1 MSSKWKTVASMAM
14 VLGYAGSSN
23 AQSVDSPASIAVA
36 SSSELLRSE
45 KSLSTQANQLNQNQW
60 IRISDDGLIR
70 GSISLLVGSQNVRQG
85 KVPIAL
91 IQDGATVHE
100 TLTDVEG
107 DFMIEKAKP
116 GVYSLVA
123 LGENQLAICSLTVLS
138 KKDGPHLP
146 DRVHIR
152 SLGPVSPRVS
162 ELLRSN
168 TMPTWTVGS
177 QQSSDPIAPIRT
189 FARSCEIRI
198 DARGGISGT
207 LARANAT
214 VDLGST
220 AVYLVRDGQE
230 VARTRASSSGAYR
243 FENVVPGGY
252 GLVASG
258 REGIAAIGFTAIS
271 DDVATAAGNGD
282 EIYVRRQDPATI
294 PAPAAAANHLNVE
307 LAEPNCY
314 VPSEIIPIEEQ
325 LVSEAGA
332 CCPTMGGC
340 CGNSFSGGGG
350 GGGGGGMGGHGGLGT
365 WAALGALAAVA
376 IVQAD
381 KNNNAPVV
389 SPITP

>member
-1 MSSKWKTVASMAM
+1 MYNTMSSKWKTVASMAM

-36 SSSELLRSE
+36 STSELLRSE

-230 VARTRASSSGAYR
+230 VARTRASSSVSSR
-243 FENVVPGGY
+243 FRMMSLPRRAMVTRFTSDARILPRSLLQPQRPITSTSNWPNRIAMSPRRSSPSKSSSSVKLAP
-252 GLVASG
+252 VAQPWAVAVA
-258 REGIAAIGFTAIS
+258 IAS
-271 DDVATAAGNGD
+271 
-282 EIYVRRQDPATI
+282 
-294 PAPAAAANHLNVE
+294 
-307 LAEPNCY
+307 
-314 VPSEIIPIEEQ
+314 
-325 LVSEAGA
+325 
-332 CCPTMGGC
+332 
-340 CGNSFSGGGG
+340 
-350 GGGGGGMGGHGGLGT
+350 
-365 WAALGALAAVA
+365 AAVA
-376 IVQAD
+376 EVAVAVAWVATEVWELGLPWVHWQ
-381 KNNNAPVV
+381 P
-389 SPITP
+389 